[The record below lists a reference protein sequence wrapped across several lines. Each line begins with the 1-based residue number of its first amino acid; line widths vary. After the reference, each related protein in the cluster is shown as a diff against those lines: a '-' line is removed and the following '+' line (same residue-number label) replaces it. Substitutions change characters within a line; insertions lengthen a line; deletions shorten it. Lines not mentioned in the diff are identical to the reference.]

1 MNNISVGKVSV
12 IIPCYNDGEYLEDA
26 IQSVVK
32 QTYRDIEIIVVNDG
46 STSKSTMKCLFEIES
61 KYSLKLIHTFNLGPS
76 VARNK
81 AIQACSGEFI
91 LPLDADD
98 LIAESYVEKSV
109 KILQQQKQV
118 GIVYCKADFF
128 GMKSGPCIFPTFSPP
143 ELAWANMIFNCA
155 LFRKSD
161 WQNHGGYDV
170 DFMHGEED
178 YDLWIKFVK
187 SGLEVVCIPEVLFFY
202 RIKKISRTSQ
212 LLNSDGRKIVQTK
225 ILSFRKHKDF
235 YMQHIN
241 HIVKRRLELEI
252 KAASV
257 SVQQPKGFFK
267 KVSDYCIMIKNQ
279 LESKNKV
286 KTS

>member
-1 MNNISVGKVSV
+1 MENRSLSKVSV

-32 QTYRDIEIIVVNDG
+32 QTYGNIEIIIVNDG
-46 STSKSTMKCLFEIES
+46 STSKSTMKCLLEIES

-98 LIAESYVEKSV
+98 VIAESYVEKAV
-109 KILQQQKQV
+109 NILQQQKTV

-128 GMKSGPCIFPTFSPP
+128 GMKNGPWILPPFSPP

-155 LFRKSD
+155 LFRKLD

-170 DFMHGEED
+170 DFIHGEED

-187 SGLEVVCIPEVLFFY
+187 SGLDVVCIPEILFHY
-202 RIKKISRTSQ
+202 RIKKSSRTSQ
-212 LLNSDGRKIVQTK
+212 LLNSDGNKIVQTK
-225 ILSFRKHKDF
+225 LLSFRKHKDF
-235 YMQHIN
+235 YMLHIN
-241 HIVKRRLELEI
+241 HIVRRRLELEI
-252 KAASV
+252 KAASITV
-257 SVQQPKGFFK
+257 TAQKGFFK
-267 KVSDYCIMIKNQ
+267 KVCDYCIMIKNQ
-279 LESKNKV
+279 LKSNNNV